1 VDPRVRL
8 TLPSRVKR
16 GLAKG
21 AVARRALEGAA
32 LHRAR
37 RAAVRRTG
45 LLAAVVAISGALL
58 LAGSLTGTARANGVP
73 TLVDLTYIDLSNWGP
88 EEATGTAE
96 LLFAEGLVN
105 VSISGLP
112 ELPSERYQGWLVN
125 SQVGDAIT
133 VGRFNADAFGSISY
147 QGVLPPI
154 ADFGFDLFVV
164 TIEPE
169 PDAAPQPSEIR
180 SLGGYFTLIG
190 EANSDESGTDN
201 TGPATS
207 TDPTN
212 APTELP
218 ATGDFALHSD
228 IVRISL
234 LLAVMGLS
242 VFVALRLG
250 RRAA

>member
-1 VDPRVRL
+1 MNAVVRL
-8 TLPSRVKR
+8 TLPSRLKR
-16 GLAKG
+16 GLSKG
-21 AVARRALEGAA
+21 AIARRAIEGAA

-45 LLAAVVAISGALL
+45 LLALTLAVSGLL
-58 LAGSLTGTARANGVP
+58 LVAGPLTGTARANGVP
-73 TLVDLTYIDLSNWGP
+73 TLVNLSYIDLSNWGP
-88 EEATGTAE
+88 EDATGTVE

-105 VSISGLP
+105 ISITGLP
-112 ELPSERYQGWLVN
+112 ELTDERYQGWLVN

-133 VGRFNADAFGSISY
+133 VGRFNADASDVVSF

-164 TIEPE
+164 TVEEE
-169 PDAAPQPSEIR
+169 PDAAPQPSETR
-180 SLGGYFTLIG
+180 SIGGYFSLVG
-190 EANSDESGTDN
+190 ESSSDQ
-201 TGPATS
+201 TGSDSAGPS
-207 TDPTN
+207 N

-218 ATGDFALHSD
+218 ATGDFALLSD
-228 IVRISL
+228 IVRVGL

-242 VFVALRLG
+242 MFVALRLG